1 MRAFV
6 QENPTTPPL
15 QEKKIKKSPQNCGF
29 FEFWGLKSAILY
41 AITPQMEDK
50 FTIKAPRRVGEE
62 EFLEYVAEKCG
73 GSTFARRQILD
84 FYAEMKRIDEEN
96 GKHLTPESFGRSLRD
111 SYEVNLYTD
120 QARYLFFSE
129 AKQDEDV
136 ESHNRF
142 VAACCD
148 ASEEEKEMLRRIRE
162 NEMKSIFSNPFPP
175 IGYADLFRYQFVN
188 FVDEIVLE
196 KGECERK
203 DVSGSVD
210 TSSNI
215 LSLYEHTES
224 NSKRTDYEIFNNTL
238 LWRHELTHVMA
249 IKSEYGGKYKTV
261 NPFFITHS
269 KGTIFKADKD
279 FFKNENAEDRRKVA
293 SLYDEGA
300 RLMDE
305 ILTEF
310 FTETICGDR
319 AMYSIL
325 VNWTPDYH
333 NATNRTH
340 LFLKSKAP
348 KDISR
353 YSMYLYFGCVVEP
366 IVQFATYKGS
376 FVKDY
381 HFMPTHKGLDL
392 IKEFIKNGRLS
403 PEMDKIVNQRVVEL
417 VKTPQ
422 SLLNEKNLN
431 LEKFFVIIG
440 SGYLGRKTNILN
452 EDTMLA
458 QAMLL
463 DIQHNYFKDY
473 IKKMSAGYQGTL
485 EHKQELYKYLRKQLK
500 YTKNVEDW
508 VIKPNIKLGIGDKA
522 KYARRSLSNNA
533 LAKINE
539 ENIAQK
545 VWAEYLQ
552 TLASFTH
559 KFAPHLLE
567 EYGFLKKE
575 LAGKTQALQKLQQKE
590 DQFWL

>member
-1 MRAFV
+1 M
-6 QENPTTPPL
+6 

-84 FYAEMKRIDEEN
+84 YYAEMKRIDEEN

-111 SYEVNLYTD
+111 SYGVNLYTD

-162 NEMKSIFSNPFPP
+162 NEMKSIFSNPLPP

-188 FVDEIVLE
+188 YVDEIVLE

-215 LSLYEHTES
+215 LSLYEHSES
-224 NSKRTDYEIFNNTL
+224 NSKRTDVEIFKNIL

-249 IKSEYGGKYKTV
+249 IKSEYGAKYKTV
-261 NPFFITHS
+261 NPFFMTHS
-269 KGTIFKADKD
+269 KGTMLKADYD
-279 FFKNENAEDRRKVA
+279 FFKNENAEDPSKVA
-293 SLYDEGA
+293 SLYCEGA

-305 ILTEF
+305 ILTEMF
-310 FTETICGDR
+310 VETISGDR
-319 AMYSIL
+319 KLYSAPVKWGQEFKNL
-325 VNWTPDYH
+325 
-333 NATNRTH
+333 TH
-340 LFLKSKAP
+340 RAYLFINKLAP
-348 KDISR
+348 KAVYRFSK
-353 YSMYLYFGCVVEP
+353 YLYFACVVEP
-366 IVQFATYKGS
+366 ISEFAAYEGR
-376 FVKDY
+376 FIKDY
-381 HFMPTHKGLDL
+381 HFMPTYKGLGVIQDY
-392 IKEFIKNGRLS
+392 IKDGKLS
-403 PEMDKIVNQRVVEL
+403 PEIDKIVNKRIIDL
-417 VKTPQ
+417 VNTPQ
-422 SLLNEKNLN
+422 SILDEKSLT

-440 SGYLGRKTNILN
+440 SGWDKNNDLGVFNP
-452 EDTMLA
+452 DTMLA
-458 QAMLL
+458 QAMVL

-473 IKKMSAGYQGTL
+473 IKKMSAGYQGTI
-485 EHKQELYKYLRKQLK
+485 EHKQELYKYLRKQLTIAK
-500 YTKNVEDW
+500 EMEDFI
-508 VIKPNIKLGIGDKA
+508 IKPNVKLSECKNA
-522 KYARRSLSNNA
+522 KYARCSLSSDA